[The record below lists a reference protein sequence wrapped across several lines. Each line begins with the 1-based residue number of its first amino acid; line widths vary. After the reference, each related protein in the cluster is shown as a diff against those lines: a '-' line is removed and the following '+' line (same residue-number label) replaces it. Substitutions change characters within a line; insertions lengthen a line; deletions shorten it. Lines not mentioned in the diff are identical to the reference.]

1 MLVENLEGLY
11 FFTAKIISG
20 GEKMVN
26 RAFQYYFDSEKWIE
40 NTEEIFINSDIE
52 KLPLV
57 IFAEYAWK
65 NDLKIISW
73 DNYQFSS
80 FVAVVKISRNDF
92 ESGNRIIY
100 NVPIRWRIFQDSV
113 DGPINIAADIIRLKY
128 HSWHNIF
135 LKRYEN
141 YFINVSMKKKIFVTN
156 RKESGI
162 KLPKIVVDAAMETLR
177 DSTKAIYGIKP
188 TIITK
193 FEGVEKICAYVERPF
208 DINIIL
214 LKNFFADFGDFD
226 RIFPYESTDNYKI
239 ICRLLEIKP
248 PRSLRKA
255 YAKNPYAIIWYMIFK
270 QLGVKD
276 INFMQKFFLLDEC
289 ITVMPLDEFRF
300 RVKSKEVIK
309 MKYSVR
315 WQAFEYF
322 CKFMIKN
329 KGEKFFMNWLYKF
342 SAKENLTQNQIDT
355 IQMFYKRENQISP
368 ELQEKLWKDGL
379 TTHVHDMMSWEV
391 RESLKYL
398 KNVRLIFAPEILKY
412 EAIING
418 YEFKLVRDTKTLYFV
433 SLELENCVMSYH
445 DRFLTQESIIVVVI
459 KNKKYV
465 ACIEI
470 QGKNSVVQALGVR
483 NRQLEGELLFV
494 FELWTAWKNL
504 IDCSEH
510 GLTMI
515 VQGEILKNVIDYRDD
530 YFTPIA
536 QGENIEP
543 YTDFG
548 IFVGSLVLKTMGG

>member
-1 MLVENLEGLY
+1 MLVENFEGLY

-100 NVPIRWRIFQDSV
+100 NVPIHWRIFQDSV
-113 DGPINIAADIIRLKY
+113 DGPINIAADFAEIKRDNSGIRMR
-128 HSWHNIF
+128 W
-135 LKRYEN
+135 EN
-141 YFINVSMKKKIFVTN
+141 FFISVSMAKKICVIKQVKNIRGFFENWT
-156 RKESGI
+156 ESPEMPI
-162 KLPKIVVDAAMETLR
+162 PNNVMEAALDVLR
-177 DSTKAIYGIKP
+177 ESTKAIYGIKP
-188 TIITK
+188 TVITK

-355 IQMFYKRENQISP
+355 IQMFY
-368 ELQEKLWKDGL
+368 
-379 TTHVHDMMSWEV
+379 
-391 RESLKYL
+391 
-398 KNVRLIFAPEILKY
+398 
-412 EAIING
+412 
-418 YEFKLVRDTKTLYFV
+418 
-433 SLELENCVMSYH
+433 
-445 DRFLTQESIIVVVI
+445 
-459 KNKKYV
+459 
-465 ACIEI
+465 
-470 QGKNSVVQALGVR
+470 
-483 NRQLEGELLFV
+483 
-494 FELWTAWKNL
+494 
-504 IDCSEH
+504 
-510 GLTMI
+510 
-515 VQGEILKNVIDYRDD
+515 
-530 YFTPIA
+530 
-536 QGENIEP
+536 
-543 YTDFG
+543 
-548 IFVGSLVLKTMGG
+548 